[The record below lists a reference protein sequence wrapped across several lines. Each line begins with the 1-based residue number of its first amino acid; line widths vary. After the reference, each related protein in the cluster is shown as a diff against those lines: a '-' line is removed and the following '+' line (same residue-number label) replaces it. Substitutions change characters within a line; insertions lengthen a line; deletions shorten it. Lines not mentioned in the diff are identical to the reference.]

1 VNAVADFGD
10 FPIEGDGQKLL
21 YAYPDNLEQLP
32 ANGIADV
39 RWTGSTALHGAAIMD
54 QLSIIQFLVDKGA
67 RLSARN
73 RLGWTPLM
81 VTQGMLIAANG
92 RWKPRAEA
100 LIRQLMIERGLDP
113 ALYAQRRPSTSTIV
127 SPPRQ

>member
-1 VNAVADFGD
+1 MRSLISATSRSRATARSFSLRI
-10 FPIEGDGQKLL
+10 PTTSSSSRRT
-21 YAYPDNLEQLP
+21 PRC
-32 ANGIADV
+32 ADV
-39 RWTGSTALHGAAIMD
+39 RWAGSTALHGAAIMD
-54 QLSIIQFLVDKGA
+54 QPSIIQFLVEKGA
-67 RLSARN
+67 RLDAKN

-113 ALYAQRRPSTSTIV
+113 ALYSQRRAPTATAA
-127 SPPRQ
+127 Q